1 MARTG
6 PARTRSMRL
15 TLTTL
20 LIVPLVSLLALWGF
34 AASVTLGNALR
45 DRNYNHLVSTGAKV
59 YDQLETRLAEERLQT
74 FIWLSTGRRSP
85 VAPLDAARTQ
95 TDIALAGY
103 RRDEQANRGDI
114 PASLEETAN
123 VLAARLATISRIRA
137 GVDSGALSPSAAF
150 QAYSDVVDA
159 EFKLFQGTGSIG
171 LKIGRAHV

>member
-45 DRNYNHLVSTGAKV
+45 DRQYNHLVSTGAKV

-85 VAPLDAARTQ
+85 VAPLDTARAQ
-95 TDIALAGY
+95 TNALLVSY
-103 RRDEQANRGDI
+103 RHN
-114 PASLEETAN
+114 
-123 VLAARLATISRIRA
+123 
-137 GVDSGALSPSAAF
+137 
-150 QAYSDVVDA
+150 
-159 EFKLFQGTGSIG
+159 
-171 LKIGRAHV
+171 